1 MRITTLRS
9 FSTYSHRHR
18 KSSARAPEARSAPDE
33 ETNLPGTD
41 DDRPCSVCGDP
52 LDVCTEQRWLTYERC
67 CTACSTRE
75 THAAAQDQA
84 GQDDSPPSRAELA
97 LIRTLSDI
105 DDGHLSLWIKGRFF
119 DPRTPVMRCIPRR
132 SR

>member
-1 MRITTLRS
+1 M
-9 FSTYSHRHR
+9 
-18 KSSARAPEARSAPDE
+18 
-33 ETNLPGTD
+33 PGTD

-52 LDVCTEQRWLTYERC
+52 LDVCTDQRRLTYERC

-119 DPRTPVMRCIPRR
+119 DPHSGDALHPPQIEVIPDRQPYQGVPDPGGA
-132 SR
+132 